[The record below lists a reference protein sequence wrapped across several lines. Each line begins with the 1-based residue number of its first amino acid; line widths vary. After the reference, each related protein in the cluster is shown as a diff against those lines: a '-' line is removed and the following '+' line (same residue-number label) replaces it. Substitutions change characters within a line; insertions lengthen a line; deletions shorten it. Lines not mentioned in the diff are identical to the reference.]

1 MTQGPVLAWT
11 SIPRIAKRSPL
22 PEPRRVGD
30 DGAALI
36 SAVLPRSETEAD
48 RTVPSLS
55 RKTRT
60 GSPGW
65 SDL

>member
-11 SIPRIAKRSPL
+11 SIPRKAKRPPL
-22 PEPRRVGD
+22 PELGVVRD
-30 DGAALI
+30 DGVALI
-36 SAVLPRSETEAD
+36 SAVLPRSEAEAD
-48 RTVPSLS
+48 RTVPSFS